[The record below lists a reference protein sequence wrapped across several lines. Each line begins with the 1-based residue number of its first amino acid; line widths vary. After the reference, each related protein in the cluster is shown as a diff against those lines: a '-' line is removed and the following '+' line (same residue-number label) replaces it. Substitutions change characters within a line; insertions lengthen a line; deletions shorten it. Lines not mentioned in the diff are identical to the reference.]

1 MAEFS
6 RIEPAEL
13 DGNTFQ
19 LIGSDWMLITS
30 ANDEGPLVCGNDYN
44 TMTASWGG
52 LGVLWGR
59 PVAFIFIRPQRY
71 TFDFAEKNRRVTL
84 SFFDEKYRKALSYC
98 GKYSGR
104 DTNKADACGLS
115 PVFDTNEA
123 GRAVWFNEA
132 KLVIKA
138 EKLYS
143 DMIKYEHFCS
153 PEPLSNYKANDFHKL
168 YVCGIDEILVR
179 KA

>member
-1 MAEFS
+1 MSEFI

-13 DGNTFQ
+13 EGNTFQ
-19 LIGSDWMLITS
+19 LIGSDWMLVTS
-30 ANDEGPLVCGNDYN
+30 ANDDGPLVCGNDYN

-59 PVAFIFIRPQRY
+59 PVAFVFIRPQRY
-71 TFDFAEKNRRVTL
+71 TFGFAESNKRLTL

-104 DTNKADACGLS
+104 DTDKAADCGLT
-115 PVFDTNEA
+115 PVFDTNES

-132 KLVIKA
+132 KLVIKT

-143 DMIKYEHFCS
+143 DMLEREHFCS
-153 PEPLSNYKANDFHKL
+153 PAPLDCYKANDFHKL